1 MSGNF
6 GTSSLDTQAF
16 EKHATKLL
24 KEILYG
30 RQRTSAITSKETQ
43 LMAHKLLLKK
53 IDGEI
58 EPSLSKLIDEMETFV
73 YPSDLALFLIAAKRT
88 DMAKGTEL
96 MKQAQEIIDS
106 VIQERRLMSLN
117 DLLSALASTSQMP
130 GSWAASLFGEMD
142 AERDATPP
150 VEEKKATIDLAAMH
164 RGMRL

>member
-1 MSGNF
+1 MGGNF
-6 GTSSLDTQAF
+6 GTNSLDTEAF
-16 EKHATKLL
+16 ESHATKLL

-30 RQRTSAITSKETQ
+30 RQRTAAITSKETQ

-53 IDGEI
+53 IDEEI
-58 EPSLSKLIDEMETFV
+58 EPSLSQLIEEMATFV

-88 DMAKGTEL
+88 DLTKGTEL

-130 GSWAASLFGEMD
+130 GSWAAALFGEMD

-150 VEEKKATIDLAAMH
+150 VEQKKASIDLAAMH
-164 RGMRL
+164 RGMRI